1 MSKKEIDKAITS
13 MNIVLISNSINNS
26 DKLRVI
32 NDFFNFTKDNLG
44 YLSKLENAV
53 NLYPNITVSSKMA
66 LLYTKIDNE
75 KAKKYISSITNN
87 NATSFND
94 LKLLGTIYLKENRIE
109 ESLKNSEKALSLYPA
124 QPIFYLQLAK
134 AFNKNTKAKK
144 AIESLEF
151 GLDYLIDNPKMETDF
166 YIEMAKAYAMLN
178 DKKNQEK
185 YLQKIKQNNEE

>member
-1 MSKKEIDKAITS
+1 
-13 MNIVLISNSINNS
+13 
-26 DKLRVI
+26 
-32 NDFFNFTKDNLG
+32 
-44 YLSKLENAV
+44 
-53 NLYPNITVSSKMA
+53 
-66 LLYTKIDNE
+66 
-75 KAKKYISSITNN
+75 
-87 NATSFND
+87 
-94 LKLLGTIYLKENRIE
+94 LKENRIE